1 MTVNNRWSPW
11 LAIRSRIKKNSLKS
25 MMSMMSRKRMKMKPT
40 PTTMKMKK
48 ICTVLN
54 LVMKKRIKMAEK
66 KGEVKKKALKIK
78 MQAATS

>member
-1 MTVNNRWSPW
+1 
-11 LAIRSRIKKNSLKS
+11 
-25 MMSMMSRKRMKMKPT
+25 
-40 PTTMKMKK
+40 MKMKK

>member
-11 LAIRSRIKKNSLKS
+11 LAILSRIKKSSLKN
-25 MMSMMSRKRMKMKPT
+25 MMTMMSRKRTKMKPT

-66 KGEVKKKALKIK
+66 KKVKKKALKIK
-78 MQAATS
+78 MQVATR